1 MTTES
6 SRENLVNFEIL
17 YSASYKDI
25 YSYVYRRL
33 PYSTSDVADIVSDV
47 FTTAWRRIGDL
58 PAAPQDRPWLF
69 GVARLRLLEHQRSHF
84 HLQRLFSRLEA
95 EPSRVN
101 PSDFAADPRYLRIRM
116 ALKELRQMDREV
128 LTLVYWDGLSH
139 HEVASVLGCSV
150 NAVALR
156 VKKAKVRLQDKL
168 TSGSST
174 VDLATKISPLP
185 ITQKEQ
191 LP

>member
-6 SRENLVNFEIL
+6 SRENLVKFEIL
-17 YSASYKDI
+17 YSANYKDI
-25 YSYVYRRL
+25 YAYVYRRL
-33 PYSTSDVADIVSDV
+33 PYSTLDVADIVSDT

-69 GVARLRLLEHQRSHF
+69 GVARLRLLEHQRSRV
-84 HLQRLFSRLEA
+84 HLQRLFSRLQA
-95 EPSRVN
+95 ESSRVS
-101 PSDFAADPRYLRIRM
+101 PSDLAADPRYLRIRM

-128 LTLVYWDGLSH
+128 LTLVYWDGLNH
-139 HEVASVLGCSV
+139 AETASVLGCSV

-156 VKKAKVRLQDKL
+156 IKKAKVRLHRKL
-168 TSGSST
+168 TSNLSSF
-174 VDLATKISPLP
+174 DLASKISPLS
-185 ITQKEQ
+185 IIRKEQ

>member
-6 SRENLVNFEIL
+6 SRENVVKFEIL
-17 YSASYKDI
+17 YNANYKDI
-25 YSYVYRRL
+25 YAYVYRRY
-33 PYSTSDVADIVSDV
+33 PHSTSEVADIVSDV